1 MILRDYQC
9 KSCGNVQEDFDGTDL
24 DPCHECGGRQMGAV
38 MSYRPSSGL
47 DVKIWG
53 VLTKGSVLRKK
64 WLGKLPWRKS
74 SESQTD

>member
-1 MILRDYQC
+1 MILRDFEC

-24 DPCHECGGRQMGAV
+24 DPCHECGGQEMGAV

-47 DVKIWG
+47 NVTIWS
-53 VLTKGSVLRKK
+53 VFTKGNVIRQKLQGR
-64 WLGKLPWRKS
+64 LPWRKS